1 MCTYSAGC
9 LVISPSSGH
18 GGAAAN
24 NIPYSIALLDAQ
36 GSTVSAGPA
45 QEQPPQIG
53 RLVADNR
60 EQFRVRAQG
69 LGKGLRAWRG
79 SGNGQLLQEAG
90 RSWIFHKSNWKE
102 KHQISCIHLVI
113 GIEHS
118 RYNSFRLR

>member
-36 GSTVSAGPA
+36 GSTVSAVPA

-60 EQFRVRAQG
+60 EQFRVRTWVKGRPSGFSHRAFNLIYRSQYCFT
-69 LGKGLRAWRG
+69 LLMLTGKF
-79 SGNGQLLQEAG
+79 
-90 RSWIFHKSNWKE
+90 I
-102 KHQISCIHLVI
+102 
-113 GIEHS
+113 
-118 RYNSFRLR
+118 

>member
-36 GSTVSAGPA
+36 GSTVSAVPA

-60 EQFRVRAQG
+60 EQFRVRVQG
-69 LGKGLRAWRG
+69 PGKGFRAWRG
-79 SGNGQLLQEAG
+79 SGSARLDSRDDFRWLWAQRG
-90 RSWIFHKSNWKE
+90 R
-102 KHQISCIHLVI
+102 HQIL
-113 GIEHS
+113 
-118 RYNSFRLR
+118 

>member
-36 GSTVSAGPA
+36 GSTVSAVPA

-60 EQFRVRAQG
+60 EQFRVRAVLPCKLLPG
-69 LGKGLRAWRG
+69 V
-79 SGNGQLLQEAG
+79 GNTDILYTSYFFYL
-90 RSWIFHKSNWKE
+90 S
-102 KHQISCIHLVI
+102 
-113 GIEHS
+113 
-118 RYNSFRLR
+118 YYT

>member
-36 GSTVSAGPA
+36 GSTVSAVPA

-69 LGKGLRAWRG
+69 PGKGFRAWHG
-79 SGNGQLLQEAG
+79 SSSERYKLEAA
-90 RSWIFHKSNWKE
+90 RSGFDH
-102 KHQISCIHLVI
+102 
-113 GIEHS
+113 
-118 RYNSFRLR
+118 R

>member
-36 GSTVSAGPA
+36 GSTVSAVPA

-53 RLVADNR
+53 RLVADNH
-60 EQFRVRAQG
+60 EQFRVRAV
-69 LGKGLRAWRG
+69 LPGKALP
-79 SGNGQLLQEAG
+79 SGE
-90 RSWIFHKSNWKE
+90 
-102 KHQISCIHLVI
+102 
-113 GIEHS
+113 S
-118 RYNSFRLR
+118 RYIRSDLLPSICHLKCFANLVSRNI